1 MLSFYPLLMWM
12 TSLGK
17 EWNMKERLILAL
29 WWSAFILV
37 VCPVGGANAQDA
49 QALVEDSFN
58 YFRGKTS
65 ISTVSMTIHRP
76 DWERVMTIR
85 AWTKGEDESIFWITS
100 PPKDYGNG
108 TLKKGEQMWLYNPK
122 VNRVIKIPP
131 SMMSQAWMGS
141 DFSNN
146 DLSKTNSLLEDYHHT
161 IIGTEIHDGKKVF
174 VVKCMPKPQAPV
186 IWGMQKLKIREDLIF
201 LSQEFYDEEFQLVKA
216 LTGLEI
222 QMMGERLFPRV
233 WKMQKAD
240 VEDEYTLLEYKEITF
255 DKELPDEFF
264 TISSLKRPR
273 R

>member
-1 MLSFYPLLMWM
+1 MKKKCIPALCCILFIVPIYP
-12 TSLGK
+12 
-17 EWNMKERLILAL
+17 
-29 WWSAFILV
+29 V
-37 VCPVGGANAQDA
+37 VEAKAQDA
-49 QALVEDSFN
+49 RALVEDSFN

-65 ISTVSMTIHRP
+65 VSTVSMTIHRP
-76 DWERVMTIR
+76 DWERTMTIK
-85 AWTKGEDESIFWITS
+85 AWTKGEDESIFWIAS

-108 TLKKGEQMWLYNPK
+108 TLKKGDQMWLYNPK

-161 IIGTEIHDGKKVF
+161 IIGTEAHEGKKVF
-174 VVKCMPKPQAPV
+174 VVKSMAKPQAPV
-186 IWGMQKLKIREDLIF
+186 IWGMQRLRIREDLIF
-201 LSQEFYDEEFQLVKA
+201 LSQEFYDEELRLVKA
-216 LTGLEI
+216 LTGFEI
-222 QMMGERLFPRV
+222 QMMGEKLFPSM

-240 VEDEYTLLEYKEITF
+240 TEDEYTLLEYKEIAF
-255 DKELPDEFF
+255 DKELPDELF

>member
-1 MLSFYPLLMWM
+1 
-12 TSLGK
+12 
-17 EWNMKERLILAL
+17 MKERFILAL
-29 WWSAFILV
+29 CWIPFILL
-37 VCPVGGANAQDA
+37 VCQVDIAKAQDA
-49 QALVEDSFN
+49 KALVEDSFN

-174 VVKCMPKPQAPV
+174 VVKSMPKPQAPV
-186 IWGMQKLKIREDLIF
+186 IWGMQKLRIREDLIF
-201 LSQEFYDEEFQLVKA
+201 LSQEFYDEELQLVKA

-222 QMMGERLFPRV
+222 QMIGGRLFPRV
-233 WKMQKAD
+233 WKMQKAGA
-240 VEDEYTLLEYKEITF
+240 EYEYTLLEYIDLAF
-255 DKELPDEFF
+255 DKELPDELF

>member
-1 MLSFYPLLMWM
+1 
-12 TSLGK
+12 
-17 EWNMKERLILAL
+17 MKGRLILAL
-29 WWSAFILV
+29 WLIVFILV
-37 VCPVGGANAQDA
+37 VCPVAGANAQDA

-76 DWERVMTIR
+76 DWERTMTIK

-108 TLKKGEQMWLYNPK
+108 TLKKGNQMWLYNPK

-146 DLSKTNSLLEDYHHT
+146 DISKTDSLLRDYKHT
-161 IIGTEIHDGKKVF
+161 ILSTEIHEGKKVF
-174 VVKCMPKPQAPV
+174 VVKSMPKPQAPV

-201 LSQEFYDEEFQLVKA
+201 LSQEFYDEELQLVKA
-216 LTGLEI
+216 MTGLEI
-222 QMMGERLFPRV
+222 QMIGGRLFPRV

-240 VEDEYTLLEYKEITF
+240 VEDEYTLLEYIDLAF
-255 DKELPDEFF
+255 DKELPDELF

>member
-1 MLSFYPLLMWM
+1 L
-12 TSLGK
+12 
-17 EWNMKERLILAL
+17 KERLVLAL
-29 WWSAFILV
+29 CWSLLIV
-37 VCPVGGANAQDA
+37 YVCPVGSAKAQDA
-49 QALVEDSFN
+49 LALVEDSFD

-85 AWTKGEDESIFWITS
+85 AWTKGEDKSIFWITA

-122 VNRVIKIPP
+122 INRVIKIPP

-146 DLSKTNSLLEDYHHT
+146 DISKTDSLLHDYEHS
-161 IIGTEIHDGKKVF
+161 IIATETHEGKKVF
-174 VVKCMPKPQAPV
+174 VVKSVPKPQAPV
-186 IWGMQKLKIREDLIF
+186 IWGMQRLKIREDLIF
-201 LSQEFYDEEFQLVKA
+201 LSQEFYDEELRLVKA
-216 LTGLEI
+216 MTGLEI
-222 QMMGERLFPRV
+222 QMIGGKLFPRV

-240 VEDEYTLLEYKEITF
+240 AQDEYTLMEYRDLAF
-255 DKELPDEFF
+255 DVELPDGLF

>member
-1 MLSFYPLLMWM
+1 
-12 TSLGK
+12 
-17 EWNMKERLILAL
+17 MKEKCISVLGCIL
-29 WWSAFILV
+29 FIVPIYAV
-37 VCPVGGANAQDA
+37 VDAKAQDA

-58 YFRGKTS
+58 YFRGKAS
-65 ISTVSMTIHRP
+65 VSTVSMTIHRP
-76 DWERVMTIR
+76 DWERTMTIK

-108 TLKKGEQMWLYNPK
+108 TLKKGDQMWLYNPK

-161 IIGTEIHDGKKVF
+161 IIGNEAHDGKEVF
-174 VVKCMPKPQAPV
+174 VVESTPKQQAPV
-186 IWGMQKLKIREDLIF
+186 IWGMQRLKIREDLIF
-201 LSQEFYDEEFQLVKA
+201 LSQEFYDEELRLVKA
-216 LTGLEI
+216 LTGFDI
-222 QMMGERLFPRV
+222 QMMGGKLFPRM
-233 WKMQKAD
+233 WKMQRAD
-240 VEDEYTLLEYKEITF
+240 AEEEFTLLEYKMIAF
-255 DKELPDEFF
+255 DVELPDGLF